1 MHDSSTI
8 DFAYLPRLFETN
20 AHEPAT
26 IRVPILPD
34 IESDHAE
41 AILEKYP
48 ELDSAAGGY
57 QDTPGQDTVLRAQ
70 ISTVNGDHDSPASAF
85 SDVHDG
91 HHATEMSVEMLTTLT
106 ETVGK
111 SARQFVDLVK
121 DKDEETV
128 RKIWTGFLD
137 DLFGGPQKGAKA

>member
-8 DFAYLPRLFETN
+8 DFAYLPKLFETN
-20 AHEPAT
+20 GNEPAA

-57 QDTPGQDTVLRAQ
+57 QDTPGHDTVLKAQ
-70 ISTVNGDHDSPASAF
+70 ISTVNGDHDSPASPF

-111 SARQFVDLVK
+111 SARQSVDPVK
-121 DKDEETV
+121 DEDEATV

-137 DLFGGPQKGAKA
+137 DLFGGPQKGARA